1 MRTAYRMAVAA
12 ALGLGLA
19 ATAFAHPG
27 EMGGAM
33 GAGMMGG
40 MGHGAMGPDAMGAA
54 QLMTPDERTT
64 LQEKMR
70 NAKTPEERQKIAEVN
85 RAEMEKRAKE
95 KGIVLPGP
103 RGPGMGFGPG
113 FRAQSHQ

>member
-1 MRTAYRMAVAA
+1 VRTAYRMAVAA
-12 ALGLGLA
+12 VLGLGLA

-40 MGHGAMGPDAMGAA
+40 MGHGAMGPEAMGAA
-54 QLMTPDERTT
+54 QLMTPDERTA

-70 NAKTPEERQKIAEVN
+70 NAKTPEERQKIAAAN
-85 RAEMEKRAKE
+85 RAEMERRAKE
-95 KGIVLPGP
+95 KGIALPGP
-103 RGPGMGFGPG
+103 HGPGMGFGPG
-113 FRAQSHQ
+113 FQAQTH